1 MQGAGATVDGFGRP
15 LANAADV
22 AEENRKRTEQIAQL
36 EAQIAAEAA
45 AGVLSQFQANFN
57 AAIDTARTK
66 LDEKMQAGTLTE
78 EDRKLQEAQLRE
90 LQQFN
95 RNGQIGTVEILN

>member
-45 AGVLSQFQANFN
+45 AGVLNQFQANFN

-66 LDEKMQAGTLTE
+66 LEEKMQAGTLTE

-90 LQQFN
+90 LEKFN